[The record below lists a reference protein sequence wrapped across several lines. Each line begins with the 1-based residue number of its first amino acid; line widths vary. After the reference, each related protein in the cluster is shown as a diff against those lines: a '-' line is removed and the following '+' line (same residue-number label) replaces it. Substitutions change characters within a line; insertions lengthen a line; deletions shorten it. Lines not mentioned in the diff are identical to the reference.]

1 VDSIYQNNTF
11 KTLVFLSFFF
21 FNSCA
26 FVGQLVIPM
35 ESIDKPKGSYGIGTQ
50 VFFWTDATRSEQY
63 TTDPT
68 DLRNL
73 LVQIWYPAK
82 MKDGY
87 QKTTHM
93 VFPERTL
100 ASMAETLN
108 APANFIKHGTRLMSN
123 AVQGA
128 HPLEGEVFPLILFS
142 HGDGGVATQNL
153 SQIEALV
160 SRGYVVI
167 APNHTY
173 NASITFDKDGIPTTY
188 KSNITWREQA
198 LHNKKYY
205 ANQLIRYR
213 YEDMAFLLD
222 EISKRELQG
231 SVANPY
237 YTMIDFDR
245 VGMMGHSMGAGTS
258 YHALINDT
266 RIKSVVA
273 LDGWFFPLDQKT
285 FSTKT
290 NKPFLHLGQ
299 EEFLDLSV
307 GGDIND
313 SQTGKINFEIHNTIL
328 DNNTSSF
335 VVYVKNSL
343 HQDFTDFKQIYIQD
357 RPFTFPI
364 AGFGDVSKSKI
375 KNIMNKSIV
384 EFFDHTLKAEAFD
397 INVLDRYKKNIE
409 FKYDIS
415 E

>member
-1 VDSIYQNNTF
+1 
-11 KTLVFLSFFF
+11 
-21 FNSCA
+21 
-26 FVGQLVIPM
+26 
-35 ESIDKPKGSYGIGTQ
+35 
-50 VFFWTDATRSEQY
+50 
-63 TTDPT
+63 
-68 DLRNL
+68 
-73 LVQIWYPAK
+73 
-82 MKDGY
+82 
-87 QKTTHM
+87 
-93 VFPERTL
+93 
-100 ASMAETLN
+100 
-108 APANFIKHGTRLMSN
+108 
-123 AVQGA
+123 
-128 HPLEGEVFPLILFS
+128 
-142 HGDGGVATQNL
+142 
-153 SQIEALV
+153 
-160 SRGYVVI
+160 
-167 APNHTY
+167 
-173 NASITFDKDGIPTTY
+173 
-188 KSNITWREQA
+188 
-198 LHNKKYY
+198 
-205 ANQLIRYR
+205 
-213 YEDMAFLLD
+213 MAFLLD

>member
-1 VDSIYQNNTF
+1 MDSRYQNNTL
-11 KTLVFLSFFF
+11 KTLIFLSFFF

-26 FVGQLVIPM
+26 FVGQLAIPL
-35 ESIDKPKGSYGIGTQ
+35 ESIDKPKGPYDIGTQ
-50 VFFWTDATRSEQY
+50 IFFWTDETRSEQY

-73 LVQIWYPAK
+73 LVQIWYPAQ
-82 MKDGY
+82 MKDSY

-100 ASMAETLN
+100 DSMANTLN
-108 APANFIKHGTRLMSN
+108 APASLIRHGTRLMSS

-128 HPLEGEVFPLILFS
+128 YPIEGEIFPLILFS

-153 SQIEALV
+153 SQIEELV
-160 SRGYVVI
+160 SRGYIVI

-173 NASITFDKDGIPTTY
+173 NASITFDKDGTPITY
-188 KSNITWREQA
+188 KSNITWAEQS

-213 YEDMAFLLD
+213 YEDMIFLLN
-222 EISKRELQG
+222 EISKTELQG
-231 SVANPY
+231 AVVNPY
-237 YTMIDFDR
+237 HAMINFDR
-245 VGMMGHSMGAGTS
+245 IGMMGHSMGAGTS
-258 YHALINDT
+258 YHALINNK

-313 SQTGKINFEIHNTIL
+313 SEVGKINFDIHNTIL
-328 DNNTSSF
+328 KNNSSSF

-343 HQDFTDFKQIYIQD
+343 HQDFTDFKQTYIQD

-364 AGFGDVSKSKI
+364 SGLGDVSKNKI

-384 EFFDHTLKAEAFD
+384 EFFDYTLKEKTFD
-397 INVLDRYKKNIE
+397 IAVLDKYKKSIE
-409 FKYDIS
+409 TNYDIS
-415 E
+415 K